1 MSTNA
6 SASANANGMMYPTTK
21 GMVGSNPA
29 DSARVSMLNKAQ
41 SQTTANQLMAGGKV
55 KRRQMRYGGAASSI
69 VVPQYQ
75 MLYEPQGGVGT
86 NPNDQIQGNSQTS
99 TQMNAN
105 AVYDSYASKKGGAK
119 STFRRSRKSRKSR
132 KSRRGG
138 NADWMWGCMSGG
150 GKKRSRKCRTTRR
163 NKHNKTR
170 NSCKQHRKH

>member
-6 SASANANGMMYPTTK
+6 SASANGMMYPTTK

-55 KRRQMRYGGAASSI
+55 KRRRIRYGGASSI

-75 MLYEPQGGVGT
+75 MLYEPQGGIGT

-105 AVYDSYASKKGGAK
+105 AVYDSYATTFKKGGAK
-119 STFRRSRKSRKSR
+119 SKSKYFSSTFS

-138 NADWMWGCMSGG
+138 NADWIWGCMSG

-163 NKHNKTR
+163 NKHKKTR
-170 NSCKQHRKH
+170 NSRKQHRKH

>member
-1 MSTNA
+1 MSTN
-6 SASANANGMMYPTTK
+6 ASANANGMMYPTTK

-55 KRRQMRYGGAASSI
+55 KRRRIRYGGASSI

-75 MLYEPQGGVGT
+75 MLYEPQGGIGT

-105 AVYDSYASKKGGAK
+105 AVYDSYATTFKKGGAK
-119 STFRRSRKSRKSR
+119 SKSK
-132 KSRRGG
+132 
-138 NADWMWGCMSGG
+138 
-150 GKKRSRKCRTTRR
+150 
-163 NKHNKTR
+163 
-170 NSCKQHRKH
+170 